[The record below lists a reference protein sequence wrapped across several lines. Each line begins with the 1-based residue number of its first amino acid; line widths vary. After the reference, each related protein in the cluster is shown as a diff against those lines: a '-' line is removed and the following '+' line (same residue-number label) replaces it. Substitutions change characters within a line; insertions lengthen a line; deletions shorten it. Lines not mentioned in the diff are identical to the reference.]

1 MGRPAFE
8 ITDDVLRQVEILAGY
23 GLTIP
28 QIAAV
33 LGIAEQTLGA
43 KRLKTAVKGA
53 LEAGR
58 AKAEARVGKS
68 LFERA
73 VEGDVAAI
81 RWWEMTRAKRSA
93 EARIEQKTEA
103 KITVAVQPNW
113 QALLGSVPDA
123 ESDPA

>member
-123 ESDPA
+123 ESDSA